1 MQGQAVWKKL
11 KKVTRERLKKFGEHY
26 TIIAENNRKPKPKPK
41 PKPKHKPKPKPK
53 PKPTP

>member
-1 MQGQAVWKKL
+1 M

-41 PKPKHKPKPKPK
+41 LKPKHKPKPKPR
-53 PKPTP
+53 PTP

>member
-41 PKPKHKPKPKPK
+41 PKHKPKPKPK